1 MLMKA
6 VRVALGQLIIVADTV
21 TRPRKMRRTQAD
33 QKIVDKATSSLSLYQ
48 FHACPFCVRT
58 RRTMRRLNLPIALH
72 DIKKDAQARD
82 RLLAGGGKIKVPC
95 LRIEEDGKT
104 TWMYESKVIMAYL
117 QSRFGPGIG
126 QSA

>member
-21 TRPRKMRRTQAD
+21 TRPRKLRRSPAD
-33 QKIVDKATSSLSLYQ
+33 QERVNKATSHLSLYQ

-58 RRTMRRLNLPIALH
+58 RRTIRRLNLNIALH
-72 DIKKDAQARD
+72 DVKKDAQARD

-104 TWMYESKVIMAYL
+104 TWMYESKVIIAYL
-117 QSRFGPGIG
+117 QSRFGP
-126 QSA
+126 SAS